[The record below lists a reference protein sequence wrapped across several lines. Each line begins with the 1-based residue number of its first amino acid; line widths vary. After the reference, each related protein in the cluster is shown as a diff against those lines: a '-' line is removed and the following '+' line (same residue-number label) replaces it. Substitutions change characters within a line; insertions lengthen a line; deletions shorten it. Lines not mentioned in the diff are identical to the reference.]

1 MLLQQDP
8 SLGHL
13 YGLTRREVDSPFA
26 IPKTQPI
33 FHARSQ
39 TELVTGPPRAQLYAV
54 TRHISSLVS
63 FVRSL
68 IIALQKVSTRRER
81 L

>member
-39 TELVTGPPRAQLYAV
+39 TELVTGRRV
-54 TRHISSLVS
+54 RSFTRSLVTFHHLS
-63 FVRSL
+63 VLS
-68 IIALQKVSTRRER
+68 AL
-81 L
+81 